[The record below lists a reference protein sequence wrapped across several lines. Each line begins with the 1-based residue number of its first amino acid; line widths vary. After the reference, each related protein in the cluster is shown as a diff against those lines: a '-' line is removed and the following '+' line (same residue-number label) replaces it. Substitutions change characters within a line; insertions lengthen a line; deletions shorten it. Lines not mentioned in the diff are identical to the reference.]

1 MIGLGEDGV
10 KAGVSRMILVDMNMI
25 ICVDGIAAAGVRM
38 GVNVNVDGLVLG
50 NMHMEVVDRAFEDV
64 WHRDAVE
71 ETGEQEHVHV
81 DKQQCTLLV
90 LSCSSQD
97 VKRLCPMKLH
107 VSW

>member
-71 ETGEQEHVHV
+71 ETGEQEYSEISNEVMVKNFIVTMAMHV
-81 DKQQCTLLV
+81 
-90 LSCSSQD
+90 QD
-97 VKRLCPMKLH
+97 VLTNN
-107 VSW
+107 VI